1 MVVIVIVAEGP
12 SWMNLLGRAPAWA
25 RDRGR
30 ARLSTGRFSWPGHPV
45 QVAPMMQLE
54 VFGES
59 ALMARVVESLT
70 ERDGVS
76 RVRCVDAAHAG
87 HAVVTAGVRPRSVDP
102 MLDDLRRLGVQA
114 SDTLLTRVEVVDW
127 AASRHPEESLVW
139 ADVLGQAWLN
149 ARPVARYLALMVIA
163 GVIAS
168 YGVTEANTILIVGA
182 MAVSPDLLPIT
193 AIGVGILGRRRRLT
207 VEASLTLIVGLG
219 VAAGAAAVSAAVQDG
234 FDLIPSGFSLD
245 SASVTL
251 GGLTTVSHET
261 VVVAF
266 VAGVAGMLALETR
279 ASSAVGVAVSVTTIP
294 AAAYLGRRGRGRRA
308 VDGHEH
314 LRLAR
319 GERGHDG
326 GGRRDDALAPAR
338 AEAAPFRSPRGGQL
352 IARPMSPT
360 RSRRTTSPGSRMRRN
375 PPKPGGSP
383 LSLAR
388 RQASGDRNTVV
399 A

>member
-1 MVVIVIVAEGP
+1 
-12 SWMNLLGRAPAWA
+12 
-25 RDRGR
+25 
-30 ARLSTGRFSWPGHPV
+30 
-45 QVAPMMQLE
+45 MMQLE

-59 ALMARVVESLT
+59 ALMARVAESLV

-76 RVRCVDAAHAG
+76 RVRCVDAVRTG

-102 MLDDLRRLGVQA
+102 MLDDLRRLGVAA
-114 SDTLLTRVEVVDW
+114 SNTVLTRVEVVDW
-127 AASRHPEESLVW
+127 AASRHAEVSLVW

-168 YGVTEANTILIVGA
+168 YGVTDANVILIVGA

-193 AIGVGILGRRRRLT
+193 AIGVGILGRRRRL
-207 VEASLTLIVGLG
+207 VIEASLTLIVGLG
-219 VAAGAAAVSAAVQDG
+219 VAACAAAVSAAVQDG

-245 SASVTL
+245 SASRAL

-294 AAAYLGRRGRGRRA
+294 AAAYLGVAAGIGELSTVTSTFGLLAVNVVMMVVGAVMTLALQRALRRRRS
-308 VDGHEH
+308 E
-314 LRLAR
+314 
-319 GERGHDG
+319 
-326 GGRRDDALAPAR
+326 AR
-338 AEAAPFRSPRGGQL
+338 AGA
-352 IARPMSPT
+352 
-360 RSRRTTSPGSRMRRN
+360 
-375 PPKPGGSP
+375 
-383 LSLAR
+383 
-388 RQASGDRNTVV
+388 
-399 A
+399 